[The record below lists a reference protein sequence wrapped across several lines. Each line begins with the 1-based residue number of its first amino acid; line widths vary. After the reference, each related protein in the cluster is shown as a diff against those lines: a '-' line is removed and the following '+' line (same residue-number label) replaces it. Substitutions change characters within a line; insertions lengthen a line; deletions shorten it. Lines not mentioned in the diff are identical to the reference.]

1 MTKEYVEERYNLLFE
16 LYGVQSRGW
25 FKARLCDIK
34 IIVWGD
40 GTPKT
45 IEQISY
51 KEHAVIKPYL
61 IKEGDYSP
69 SIHN

>member
-1 MTKEYVEERYNLLFE
+1 MLEKIIKGVYKAKLL
-16 LYGVQSRGW
+16 
-25 FKARLCDIK
+25 KARLCDVK

-51 KEHAVIKPYL
+51 KEYAVIKLYL

>member
-1 MTKEYVEERYNLLFE
+1 MLEKIIKGVYKAKLL
-16 LYGVQSRGW
+16 
-25 FKARLCDIK
+25 KARLCDVK

-51 KEHAVIKPYL
+51 KEYAVIKPYL

-69 SIHN
+69 SFIINIKV

>member
-1 MTKEYVEERYNLLFE
+1 MLEKIIKGVYKAKLL
-16 LYGVQSRGW
+16 
-25 FKARLCDIK
+25 KARLCDVK

-51 KEHAVIKPYL
+51 KEYAVIKPYL
-61 IKEGDYSP
+61 IKEENNLP
-69 SIHN
+69 LFIINIKV

>member
-1 MTKEYVEERYNLLFE
+1 MLEKIIKRVYKAKLL
-16 LYGVQSRGW
+16 
-25 FKARLCDIK
+25 KARLCDVK

-51 KEHAVIKPYL
+51 KEYAVIKPQL

-69 SIHN
+69 SFHG

>member
-1 MTKEYVEERYNLLFE
+1 MLEKIIKGVYKAKLLKE
-16 LYGVQSRGW
+16 
-25 FKARLCDIK
+25 RLCDVK

-51 KEHAVIKPYL
+51 KEYAIIEPYL
-61 IKEGDYSP
+61 IKEGE
-69 SIHN
+69 

>member
-1 MTKEYVEERYNLLFE
+1 MLEKIIKGGY
-16 LYGVQSRGW
+16 
-25 FKARLCDIK
+25 KARLCDVK

-51 KEHAVIKPYL
+51 KEYAVIKLCL
-61 IKEGDYSP
+61 IKEGEQSP
-69 SIHN
+69 SFRS

>member
-1 MTKEYVEERYNLLFE
+1 MLEKIIKGVYKAKLL
-16 LYGVQSRGW
+16 
-25 FKARLCDIK
+25 KARLCDVK

-51 KEHAVIKPYL
+51 KEYAVIKPYL
-61 IKEGDYSP
+61 IKRENNLP
-69 SIHN
+69 LFIINIKV

>member
-1 MTKEYVEERYNLLFE
+1 MLEKIIKGVYKAKLL
-16 LYGVQSRGW
+16 
-25 FKARLCDIK
+25 KARLCDVK

-51 KEHAVIKPYL
+51 KEYAVIKPYL
-61 IKEGDYSP
+61 IKEGEQSP
-69 SIHN
+69 SFHN

>member
-1 MTKEYVEERYNLLFE
+1 MLETIIK
-16 LYGVQSRGW
+16 GVH
-25 FKARLCDIK
+25 KAKLCDVK

-51 KEHAVIKPYL
+51 KEYAVIKPYL